1 MTDSIK
7 INDESLKML
16 REYIMTDP
24 EITEEQRQN
33 DLSTIDDV
41 MSGLESG
48 EYFVIDR
55 MSIIKAAAE
64 KAQFRKKVKA
74 KSRKVRRKVRENES
88 TLNSSSLD
96 AFDEQLMYLSD
107 NEVRKYV
114 DNMGITETYNET
126 KRFDN
131 EWN

>member
-64 KAQFRKKVKA
+64 KVQFRKKVKA

-88 TLNSSSLD
+88 TLSSSSLD
-96 AFDEQLMYLSD
+96 AFDERVMYSSD
-107 NEVRKYV
+107 NEVRKFA
-114 DNMGITETYNET
+114 DTMGITDTYNET